1 MTMPLSP
8 QQHAV
13 LPVRKVVA
21 GVVVF
26 CALLASKPA
35 YLRAQDL
42 SELESRGFAIVSRQC
57 GPCHAVARSDISPY
71 PKAPPF
77 RLLGRHYPIESLA
90 ETFAEGIIVGHVDM
104 PEIKFRPEEI
114 DAVIAYLKYVQE
126 PDQR

>member
-1 MTMPLSP
+1 MRLSD
-8 QQHAV
+8 QQRAGISV
-13 LPVRKVVA
+13 TTVVA
-21 GVVVF
+21 GAAVLF
-26 CALLASKPA
+26 AFLAGKPA

-57 GPCHAVARSDISPY
+57 GSCHAVARSDISPY

-77 RLLGRHYPIESLA
+77 RILGRHYPIESLA

-104 PEIKFRPEEI
+104 PEVKFRPEEI